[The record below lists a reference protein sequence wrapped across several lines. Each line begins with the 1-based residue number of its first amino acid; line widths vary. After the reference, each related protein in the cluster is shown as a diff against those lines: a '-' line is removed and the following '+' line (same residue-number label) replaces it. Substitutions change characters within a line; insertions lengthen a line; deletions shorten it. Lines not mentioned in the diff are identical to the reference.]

1 LIIFSSVI
9 DKCIC
14 LRTQGAYPKAHVDA
28 TLSSD
33 DDTVP
38 LPNSDVSGDQKM
50 PAGNDAEDDGATSAE
65 PTAPGPISSDVP
77 EQSKPY
83 AVDQVLAIV
92 PPSCRRGR
100 KRPPPATK

>member
-14 LRTQGAYPKAHVDA
+14 LRTQGAYPKARVDA

-33 DDTVP
+33 DDIVP
-38 LPNSDVSGDQKM
+38 LPNSDVLGDQKM
-50 PAGNDAEDDGATSAE
+50 SAGNDAEDDGATSAE
-65 PTAPGPISSDVP
+65 PTAPGPISSDMP
-77 EQSKPY
+77 EQSKPS

-92 PPSCRRGR
+92 PPSCRHGR